1 MNCIG
6 VNDKNMSLLER
17 ERYAFSAKEQRQ
29 FHGIL
34 KETYRCGGSVIL
46 STCNRSEIYFCGESA
61 YVEQALAEYKGI
73 PKSEVLAHIY
83 SYAGEQALRH
93 LFSVAGGLDS
103 MVLGEDEILR
113 QAKDAYR
120 LAKELGC
127 TCNEINIA
135 FQGAFGCAKDI
146 KTNTLL
152 SRTPVSVGTL
162 AANRIEAFLREH
174 GGGTVLLVGITGK
187 IGSILAKN
195 LLDKGIREII
205 GTTRRHAGLVSI
217 CQNSEVRMVD
227 FADRYR
233 CAKEAAVVVS
243 ATAGPHYTFL
253 AEGVKTAA
261 QSGRPRLF
269 IDMAVPRDM
278 DAQIGALPGITLL
291 NMDDFKRMASDNN
304 ALKLKE
310 TEKAGLIVDGHVEE
324 TVKSISMSAFLETH
338 KEAFAEFSEKRFGS
352 VFYRLRDEL
361 SGEQWKALLEAV
373 ERLME

>member
-6 VNDKNMSLLER
+6 VNDKNGSLPLR
-17 ERYAFSAKEQRQ
+17 ERYAFSAEERRR

-34 KETYRCGGSVIL
+34 KETCGCTGAVIL
-46 STCNRSEIYFCGESA
+46 STCNRSEIYFCGDA
-61 YVEQALAEYKGI
+61 GRVEQALAEYKGI

-93 LFSVAGGLDS
+93 LFFVACGLDS

-113 QAKDAYR
+113 QAKDAYGI
-120 LAKELGC
+120 AKELGC

-162 AANRIEAFLREH
+162 AANRIEAFLREN
-174 GGGTVLLVGITGK
+174 GGGYVLLVGITGK

-195 LLDKGIREII
+195 LLDKGIREMI
-205 GTTRRHAGLVSI
+205 GTTRRHAGVFRTFSDNEI
-217 CQNSEVRMVD
+217 QMVD

-233 CAKEAAVVVS
+233 YVDGAAVVVS
-243 ATAGPHYTFL
+243 ATAGPHYTFV
-253 AEGVKTAA
+253 ADRIRGMADC
-261 QSGRPRLF
+261 GRPRLF
-269 IDMAVPRDM
+269 IDLAVPRDM
-278 DAQIGALPGITLL
+278 DAEIGDIPGITLL
-291 NMDDFKRMASDNN
+291 NIDDFRRMAASNN

-310 TEKAGLIVDGHVEE
+310 MDKAELILGGHVEE
-324 TVKSISMSAFLETH
+324 TSKSISMSAFMERH
-338 KEAFAEFSEKRFGS
+338 KEAFAALSGQSFGS
-352 VFYRLRDEL
+352 VVYRLRDEL
-361 SGEQWKALLEAV
+361 SGEQWNALLKAI
-373 ERLME
+373 ERLVE